1 MQATLHSLILVDVV
15 MPQPWER
22 VVQLQ
27 LGRRIGEPLT
37 CSVYFE
43 LVGRSVRSGALWSL
57 QAGCA

>member
-1 MQATLHSLILVDVV
+1 MQATLHSLILIDVV

-43 LVGRSVRSGALWSL
+43 LVGRSVWER
-57 QAGCA
+57 